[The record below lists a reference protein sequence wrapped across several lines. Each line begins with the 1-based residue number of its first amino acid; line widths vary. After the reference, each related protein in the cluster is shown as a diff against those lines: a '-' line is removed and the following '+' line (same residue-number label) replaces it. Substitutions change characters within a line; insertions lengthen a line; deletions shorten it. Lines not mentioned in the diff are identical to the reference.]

1 MRKPRA
7 IVYNDSEVIQGV
19 FGRILERMGYEVLTV
34 ETPITCAF
42 HRGMLMVALSIGGAT
57 DILTTY
63 YDMPD
68 MTGMELLDL
77 QHQKR
82 FKLSSK
88 NKTRMTVSEEL
99 VPRGESS
106 GSGMP
111 FFPKGTVYTH
121 SRGMGR
127 DCERSI
133 DLSEPA
139 ASGLFLLVK
148 RPFTSR

>member
-1 MRKPRA
+1 MKANASMRKPRA
-7 IVYNDSEVIQGV
+7 IVCNDSEVIQGV
-19 FGRILERMGYEVLTV
+19 FRRILERMGYEVLTV

-99 VPRGESS
+99 VPRGRAAAQ
-106 GSGMP
+106 GCH
-111 FFPKGTVYTH
+111 FFPKVPFIPTLVAWGAIVKEVLICQ
-121 SRGMGR
+121 S
-127 DCERSI
+127 
-133 DLSEPA
+133 
-139 ASGLFLLVK
+139 LLHQGY
-148 RPFTSR
+148 SCW